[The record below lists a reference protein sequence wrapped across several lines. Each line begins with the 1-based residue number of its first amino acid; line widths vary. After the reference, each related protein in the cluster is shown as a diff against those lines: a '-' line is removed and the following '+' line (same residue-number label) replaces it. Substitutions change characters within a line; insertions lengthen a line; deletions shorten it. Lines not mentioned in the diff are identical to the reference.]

1 MVFEGSS
8 TRKPARD
15 KLLLVTPPPERVKVL
30 AMTGVEVVCSNVFPL
45 KLVLSKIC
53 FSWAVNASASL

>member
-8 TRKPARD
+8 TWKPARD

-30 AMTGVEVVCSNVFPL
+30 AMTGVEVV
-45 KLVLSKIC
+45 
-53 FSWAVNASASL
+53 